1 MFHVKQLRFPEVPDV
16 SRETLATVRRG
27 PWEDG
32 LFHVKHSPHP
42 PVFHRLALH
51 LPASTHYAIQQERVL
66 YERFRHHRPCHFLA
80 KGWRR

>member
-1 MFHVKQLRFPEVPDV
+1 MFQMFHVKHLGWPEGG
-16 SRETLATVRRG
+16 SREVG
-27 PWEDG
+27 M
-32 LFHVKHSPHP
+32 FHVKHSPHP

>member
-1 MFHVKQLRFPEVPDV
+1 MFQMFHVKHLGWPEEG
-16 SRETLATVRRG
+16 SGEG
-27 PWEDG
+27 G
-32 LFHVKHSPHP
+32 MFHVKHSPHP

-51 LPASTHYAIQQERVL
+51 LPESTHYAIQQERVL